1 MIPRK
6 ASSRSLS
13 SLSQLQQTAALR
25 LLAPRSRRR
34 TIKQKWSTEPLET
47 RQLLTGD
54 FVWASALQSTGQNYG
69 ETTVVTSDGSG
80 SIYAA
85 GRYRGTLDFDPG
97 TGTAVRSSA
106 SVFYDIFIT
115 KTSAEGNLQWV
126 KTFGGAG
133 DELITDIALD
143 SQGNICLSGTFEGQ
157 VDMDPGAGI
166 ELKQSQDYEDGF
178 ALRLNSAADFSGF
191 AQFNE
196 QVEQIAIAPG
206 GEILAGGRFSNGDD
220 LNPGIGVNQSF
231 GRGGFVV
238 KMSEQLDFQ
247 WVWTKKAPEPE
258 RAEVREVAVSANGDI
273 LVGVGF
279 LESAYEIPTGM
290 LVSRLTSTGEEYW
303 ATGSEKGRINGGC
316 FDNEGNTYIAGGA
329 SGAFTFNGVN
339 ISNSSRPLAFVIKI
353 DLRGDPVWF
362 RKFGSYD
369 AAAESVEITRDDNI
383 VLSGIY
389 RGTTD
394 LDPGTGTEIFQ
405 GSAER
410 SKGFVSS
417 LTSNGDFRWARSF
430 EGTGGQSIEDLH
442 VSDFGIIIA
451 GSYSGQTDFDP
462 GPGTAVSQQ
471 LSLWAPFIV
480 KLAESVAYTDPGG
493 SDLVLRRN
501 GKYLELFRRHIAYG
515 DTLLER
521 HYLASKPAIDIFGS
535 NTVSNSLI
543 IDFATGGTFTTAGIR
558 FNGGSDTAN
567 NDRVTIIGA
576 NFEGATYRP
585 SGGGFSEFRIHN
597 QSISLFQS
605 ESAIASGMIS
615 LTMETAA
622 GADVLTMS
630 PVTGYRGVPATR
642 ITGTTAGQ
650 TLIPLTF
657 SNVPQ
662 AILDTGLNDL
672 TLATSH
678 DSVTVAAGG
687 LEATGLLSLIVRTGK
702 GNDTLKVNGPDIGL
716 PGTDGTAG
724 GTFSFLAGSGTDRIA
739 AAGDTNW
746 QVSDNRLRSSGG
758 GNITLDDIEKATLAG
773 GDAANT
779 LTATGFTG
787 DLTADGGA
795 GHDLIRGNSGNDYLL
810 GGTGNDRIYG
820 ADGDDQLLG
829 QDGNDSLYGN
839 ADEDVLKGG
848 AGNDR
853 LFGGDD
859 DDRVLGEVG
868 DDTLFGG
875 SGNDS
880 LDGGDGNDLLNGE
893 SGNDSLIGG
902 VGRDLYEFNGTS
914 NAEDLRLLRSSAT
927 IAAFQRKPRGLLSVL
942 ERDAVTMDASD
953 EFVLYALGG
962 DDLIAIDSLFTQLG
976 FVDGGDGTD
985 TCTSPTAWSKV
996 SC

>member
-1 MIPRK
+1 MGIHLANNRAELWRDNRSDK
-6 ASSRSLS
+6 RWFRQHLCSR
-13 SLSQLQQTAALR
+13 
-25 LLAPRSRRR
+25 
-34 TIKQKWSTEPLET
+34 
-47 RQLLTGD
+47 
-54 FVWASALQSTGQNYG
+54 FFF
-69 ETTVVTSDGSG
+69 
-80 SIYAA
+80 
-85 GRYRGTLDFDPG
+85 GTLDFDPG
-97 TGTAVRSSA
+97 AGTAIQSSV
-106 SVFYDIFIT
+106 SSSTDIFIT

-133 DELITDIALD
+133 GELITDVALD

-166 ELKQSQDYEDGF
+166 QLRQSQDFKDGF
-178 ALRLNSAADFSGF
+178 VLKLNSAADFSGF
-191 AQFNE
+191 AQFNG

-206 GEILAGGRFSNGDD
+206 GEILAGGRFSDGDD
-220 LNPGIGVNQSF
+220 LNPGIGVYTSY
-231 GRGGFVV
+231 GSGGFVV

-247 WVWTKKAPEPE
+247 WAWTKKALE
-258 RAEVREVAVSANGDI
+258 RAGISALAIAANGDI
-273 LVGVGF
+273 LAGGAF
-279 LESAYEIPTGM
+279 LSSSNDYPEMFT
-290 LVSRLTSTGEEYW
+290 SRLSSTGAEYW
-303 ATGSEKGRINGGC
+303 TKKATGDNFSRVNDGC
-316 FDNEGNTYIAGGA
+316 FDGEGNTYFVGFVNGT
-329 SGAFTFNGVN
+329 FTFNGIN
-339 ISNSSRPLAFVIKI
+339 ISTNNRPLAYVTKLDQTGNVI
-353 DLRGDPVWF
+353 WF
-362 RKFGSYD
+362 RQFGPYY
-369 AAAESVEITRDDNI
+369 AFAESVEITRDENI

-405 GSAER
+405 GATEN
-410 SKGFVSS
+410 SKTFVSS
-417 LTSNGDFRWARSF
+417 LTGNGDFRWARSF
-430 EGTGGQSIEDLH
+430 EGTGSQSIQDLH

-451 GSYSGQTDFDP
+451 GSYNLQIDLDP
-462 GPGTAVSQQ
+462 GPGIAVNQ
-471 LSLWAPFIV
+471 LPSGWSAPFTV
-480 KLAESVAYTDPGG
+480 KLSESVAYTDPGG

-501 GKYLELFRRHIAYG
+501 GKYLELFRRHIAFG

-558 FNGGSDTAN
+558 FNGGTDTAN

-605 ESAIASGMIS
+605 ESAIASGVIS
-615 LTMETAA
+615 LTMETAT

-642 ITGTTAGQ
+642 IAGTTAGQ

-657 SNVPQ
+657 SNVPMT
-662 AILDTGLNDL
+662 ILDTGLNDL
-672 TLATSH
+672 TLAASH

-758 GNITLDDIEKATLAG
+758 GSITLDDIEKATLTG

-779 LTATGFTG
+779 LTATGFSG

-795 GHDLIRGNSGNDYLL
+795 GNDLIRGNSGNDYLL

-820 ADGDDQLLG
+820 ADGDDQLMGL
-829 QDGNDSLYGN
+829 DGNDSLYGN

-859 DDRVLGEVG
+859 DDRVLGEPG

-875 SGNDS
+875 SGDDL
-880 LDGGDGNDLLNGE
+880 LDGGEGNDLLNGE
-893 SGNDSLIGG
+893 SGNDNLIGG
-902 VGRDLYEFNGTS
+902 VGRDLYELNGTS

-927 IAAFQRKPRGLLSVL
+927 SAAFQRKPRGLSSIL
-942 ERDAVTMDASD
+942 ERDTITMDASD

-962 DDLIAIDSLFTQLG
+962 DDLIAIDSLFTQPG